1 MKTSKPK
8 LFYDANFSINEHRG
22 MGKYINSF
30 VKILK
35 DEYEII
41 GMLKKNDA
49 NLPLYKSFGFSNY
62 ILWEQISLLRFF
74 NRNRGIFIFPYNT
87 APLFINKN
95 NFKILILHDLIFL
108 NKGENLT
115 FKQKVGKFYRAFL
128 VKRIIR
134 NFENIITVSEYS
146 KNEIVKK
153 LNINPNKIS
162 VIYNSIKLDEVIQD
176 TNLERQKFFF
186 HIGGEPRYKNT
197 KSLLYAFAL
206 LPEEIKKTY
215 FLKILGIRNPKTL
228 KTFQQIL
235 KDLGID
241 QQVIFLNYKTDQE
254 VEQLYKEATLFLFPS
269 LEEGFGIP
277 LIEAMKFGCPLVSS
291 NYSCLPEIS
300 GNAATYFDPNNYE
313 SIVIA
318 IMNVINNP
326 ELRLDKIKEG
336 YLQVKK
342 FSNQSFENSV
352 KKWFLSNYIEKTK

>member
-30 VKILK
+30 VKVLN
-35 DEYEII
+35 EECEII
-41 GMLKKNDA
+41 GMLKNNNA
-49 NLPLYKSFGFSNY
+49 NLPHYNSFGFSNY

-74 NRNRGIFIFPYNT
+74 NRNKGIFIFPYNT

-128 VKRIIR
+128 VKRIIN

-146 KNEIVKK
+146 KNDIVKK

-162 VIYNSIKLDEVIQD
+162 VIYNSIKVDEVIQEV
-176 TNLERQKFFF
+176 NLEKQKFFF

-206 LPEEIKKTY
+206 LPDEIKETY
-215 FLKILGIRNPKTL
+215 MLKILGIRNPRTL
-228 KTFQQIL
+228 KTFQKIA
-235 KDLGID
+235 KDLSID
-241 QQVIFLNYKTDQE
+241 KQVIFLKYKTDKE
-254 VEQLYKEATLFLFPS
+254 VEELYKNATLFLFPS

-291 NYSCLPEIS
+291 NYSCLPEVA
-300 GNAATYFDPNNYE
+300 GDAAIYFDPNDYVA
-313 SIVIA
+313 IAKA
-318 IMNVINNP
+318 IMDVINNP
-326 ELRLDKIKEG
+326 ERSLAKIDEG

-342 FSNQSFENSV
+342 FSNQRFEESV
-352 KKWFLSNYIEKTK
+352 KKWFLSNYVEKTK